1 MIPSHKLLTM
11 MLKYFVDTAN
21 AGNLTI
27 PELTSHYDG
36 PIAVSLVEQELE
48 PLKAWYNINV
58 AVDEESAAIT
68 RAIPG
73 TLLAEG
79 EPESLAL
86 RFWRRAVHV
95 VLREVVI

>member
-1 MIPSHKLLTM
+1 MCIRDS
-11 MLKYFVDTAN
+11 
-21 AGNLTI
+21 
-27 PELTSHYDG
+27 YDG

-68 RAIPG
+68 RAIAG